1 MCWYTRYGSIQLST
15 YCTDSWSVD
24 RYGPVRRTMLLIKV
38 LSKVMLGIPLLEGT
52 NPASCFPQIVIGSEA
67 VCYSYIWSEKK
78 QKKKREEEE
87 TLEISSLD
95 PSRDPSPAGDLF
107 SPCGEKKRLL
117 VRGEGTRR
125 RSSFSQKD
133 ALTPLAPYA
142 SPPLLLPLP
151 AGSTLPR
158 GSHPC
163 GRHRCPCWRQ
173 VWPRAAAPCGRPA
186 AGPLYGRRTAS
197 GCAREWLPHMR
208 AAAPASG
215 ASLPC
220 RLALAAA
227 NRPLIGG
234 LGRGWPPLLL
244 AAFAAKTQQKHVE
257 RFYAIQSHHTQF
269 NLSYENFSSDTAV
282 GKPPRVHHMHDGP
295 RSSLGIGRVRTM
307 RWNLVGSSLGDSP
320 KGSGSS
326 LGTRERSP
334 KEDHRTHRKD
344 AEGCQ
349 IRQELTLV

>member
-1 MCWYTRYGSIQLST
+1 
-15 YCTDSWSVD
+15 
-24 RYGPVRRTMLLIKV
+24 
-38 LSKVMLGIPLLEGT
+38 
-52 NPASCFPQIVIGSEA
+52 
-67 VCYSYIWSEKK
+67 
-78 QKKKREEEE
+78 
-87 TLEISSLD
+87 
-95 PSRDPSPAGDLF
+95 
-107 SPCGEKKRLL
+107 
-117 VRGEGTRR
+117 
-125 RSSFSQKD
+125 
-133 ALTPLAPYA
+133 
-142 SPPLLLPLP
+142 
-151 AGSTLPR
+151 
-158 GSHPC
+158 
-163 GRHRCPCWRQ
+163 
-173 VWPRAAAPCGRPA
+173 
-186 AGPLYGRRTAS
+186 
-197 GCAREWLPHMR
+197 MR

-269 NLSYENFSSDTAV
+269 KINLSYENFSSDTAV
-282 GKPPRVHHMHDGP
+282 GKPPRLQLDDGP

-307 RWNLVGSSLGDSP
+307 RWNLVGSSLGYSP

-326 LGTRERSP
+326 LGTRERSL